1 MAPTTAWRIEAS
13 RPCRMTPGK
22 FSAPAASHPTRSKP
36 MLTASHASRSDD
48 SVVWRGWSDGM
59 WADLQRHPVG
69 LPPRVRCTSLSL
81 PSPCTRAVG
90 RRAWAPKRTH
100 APRLGVS
107 ACRPAPEIRG
117 APLRGS
123 GKQVARGWCLAK
135 PRAAAAAAAS
145 ASPTARVPLPLSAH
159 LDGLLDVAPCASH
172 SLTAGVIKESEKKKV
187 GQQMPK
193 TFLQLTTPPKTH
205 H

>member
-1 MAPTTAWRIEAS
+1 MAPTTTWRIEAR

-22 FSAPAASHPTRSKP
+22 LSAPAASHPTRSKP

-48 SVVWRGWSDGM
+48 SVVWRGWSDWM

-69 LPPRVRCTSLSL
+69 LPPRVRCLSLSPRPALAPSVGERGHQSGRMRQGWASAPAGLPPKFGALPCGEAVNRLRRVGVWPSRVRLLRPLRTPPRRRGCPCLSL
-81 PSPCTRAVG
+81 P
-90 RRAWAPKRTH
+90 
-100 APRLGVS
+100 
-107 ACRPAPEIRG
+107 
-117 APLRGS
+117 
-123 GKQVARGWCLAK
+123 Q
-135 PRAAAAAAAS
+135 
-145 ASPTARVPLPLSAH
+145 
-159 LDGLLDVAPCASH
+159 LDCVAPCASH

-187 GQQMPK
+187 GKHMPK